1 MKIKST
7 KIKGV
12 KLIYPKVIKDKRGYF
27 VEKYNLKKLKKFF
40 SGNFVQENISLSIQK
55 NTFRGLH
62 FQKNKFS
69 QDKLL
74 SVTKGE
80 IVDYIFDLRF
90 KSKTYGKLLK
100 LKINEKSLFLL
111 FIPKGCAHGF
121 LTLKKNTIINYKV
134 SSFYSK
140 ANNSGINYQGII
152 KNFNKKFVISNNDK
166 KLNLFKKSR
175 KYF

>member
-27 VEKYNLKKLKKFF
+27 VEMYNLKKLKKFF

-90 KSKTYGKLLK
+90 NLKQKKMHIYYIYIYTYMFYNNIIYIYILTNGY
-100 LKINEKSLFLL
+100 
-111 FIPKGCAHGF
+111 FI
-121 LTLKKNTIINYKV
+121 
-134 SSFYSK
+134 
-140 ANNSGINYQGII
+140 
-152 KNFNKKFVISNNDK
+152 NFNFKCIFVVFLSCFFLI
-166 KLNLFKKSR
+166 KSE
-175 KYF
+175 FFI